1 MSTTFLEGSM
11 AVHIKE
17 LKIAYALW
25 FNNSASETLS
35 WGNDNGCTK
44 TVLQGFL

>member
-1 MSTTFLEGSM
+1 M

-25 FNNSASETLS
+25 TILLLGLYPEEVIMDAQRLFYKDFYNSE
-35 WGNDNGCTK
+35 N
-44 TVLQGFL
+44 